1 MPSSGPPSRSW
12 NRPESLDF
20 AAFLCVSPAIQ
31 VLRASKGI
39 EFQDYKYVHE
49 ARALLLRLREVKNSL
64 GAAMKARF
72 PEQLREAL
80 QAAQES
86 KLQGIEN
93 AVTLLDKLDHVVDR
107 LETAKGLTPL
117 RAAIEA
123 AESARLPE
131 EIVVVAR
138 ERLLKREAPGSRL
151 ELEPETVEV
160 GPEFDEHQSWKSMKT
175 NKKDVDF
182 KGVSDELLRNR
193 MPRRGWKMPS
203 KLRAFRTC

>member
-12 NRPESLDF
+12 NRPESLVF

-93 AVTLLDKLDHVVDR
+93 AVTLLDKLDRVVDR

-138 ERLLKREAPGSRL
+138 ERLLKREVRLGTAWKRL

-160 GPEFDEHQSWKSMKT
+160 GPEFDEHQWKSMKT
-175 NKKDVDF
+175 NKK
-182 KGVSDELLRNR
+182 K
-193 MPRRGWKMPS
+193 RGFQG
-203 KLRAFRTC
+203 RFR